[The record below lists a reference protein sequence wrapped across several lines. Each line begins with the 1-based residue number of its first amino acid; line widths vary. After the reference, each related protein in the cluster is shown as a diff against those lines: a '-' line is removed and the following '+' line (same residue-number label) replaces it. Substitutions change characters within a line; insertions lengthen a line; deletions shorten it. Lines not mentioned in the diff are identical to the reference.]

1 MKPNGKDETTKLH
14 SCAVLRYMTKGVP
27 KEISPS
33 DMSTLTGLLSYLNL
47 SNHSEDDLTEEF
59 FVTGSASLGQIMD
72 MTHYGESQQKLKLNF
87 WRRLGYVNWTKRP
100 DNNGC
105 NYIVY
110 ATPQDDVK
118 KKAAPDKDLSE
129 RGKKGAEVARQK
141 RSADLEGRN
150 GERHGVAINS
160 PSPEGQ
166 PIQTAGSADLDSQGQ
181 PNRKARSADS
191 EANRP
196 SRSATLEL
204 RSGTGSGTVDLE
216 LLTGTGGNQADKA
229 QTTSDRSKS
238 KATPRARSASSG
250 TPSRTQP
257 GASRHPDPSV
267 DALASRPPVPP
278 PPKPP
283 VPLVDEELTALGHRF
298 MVGDNKCE
306 DCHWSAQTIR
316 QRELTCT
323 ELQKKNEDNRR
334 EEQMEKA
341 RRAFS

>member
-1 MKPNGKDETTKLH
+1 MKPNGRDETTKLH

-47 SNHSEDDLTEEF
+47 SNHTEDDLTSDF

-72 MTHYGESQQKLKLNF
+72 MTHYAESQQKLKLNF
-87 WRRLGYVNWTKRP
+87 WRGLGYVDWTKRS

-118 KKAAPDKDLSE
+118 KKAAPDKELSE
-129 RGKKGAEVARQK
+129 RGKRGAEAARQK

-150 GERHGVAINS
+150 GERQGVAIN
-160 PSPEGQ
+160 SPEGQ
-166 PIQTAGSADLDSQGQ
+166 PIQTAGSADLDIQGQ

-191 EANRP
+191 EATRP

-216 LLTGTGGNQADKA
+216 LLTGNGGNQADKA

-238 KATPRARSASSG
+238 KTTPKPRSASSG
-250 TPSRTQP
+250 LRPDPHREFTETPEPTRHPEGKAPLRGSGETSATAPRRTQAELDRILEERKKAVHRAAARLP
-257 GASRHPDPSV
+257 RDPSS
-267 DALASRPPVPP
+267 DGEKGYDDTCPRCGF
-278 PPKPP
+278 
-283 VPLVDEELTALGHRF
+283 LGEPCSLH
-298 MVGDNKCE
+298 GG
-306 DCHWSAQTIR
+306 
-316 QRELTCT
+316 
-323 ELQKKNEDNRR
+323 KNRS
-334 EEQMEKA
+334 
-341 RRAFS
+341 FV

>member
-47 SNHSEDDLTEEF
+47 SNYTEDDLTSEF
-59 FVTGSASLGQIMD
+59 FITGSASLGQIMD

-87 WRRLGYVNWTKRP
+87 WRRLGYVDWTKRP

-118 KKAAPDKDLSE
+118 KKAAPDKELSE

-150 GERHGVAINS
+150 GKRHGDAM
-160 PSPEGQ
+160 PKGQ
-166 PIQTAGSADLDSQGQ
+166 PIQKAGSADLDSQGQ

-196 SRSATLEL
+196 PGTSACKAPIPHAIATSL
-204 RSGTGSGTVDLE
+204 RGLTVIL
-216 LLTGTGGNQADKA
+216 
-229 QTTSDRSKS
+229 
-238 KATPRARSASSG
+238 
-250 TPSRTQP
+250 
-257 GASRHPDPSV
+257 
-267 DALASRPPVPP
+267 
-278 PPKPP
+278 
-283 VPLVDEELTALGHRF
+283 PLPEA
-298 MVGDNKCE
+298 
-306 DCHWSAQTIR
+306 
-316 QRELTCT
+316 
-323 ELQKKNEDNRR
+323 
-334 EEQMEKA
+334 
-341 RRAFS
+341 